1 MKKIAELKAKFIK
14 VFANVPEPLREEI
27 ISLIDNNPFSWYTAY
42 GEIEH
47 NTKNSEKILLQ
58 LHKIG
63 VI

>member
-1 MKKIAELKAKFIK
+1 MTDYALLKAKFTR

-27 ISLIDNNPFSWYTAY
+27 IAVIDNNPFSWYAAY

-58 LHKIG
+58 LQKIG
-63 VI
+63 VL

>member
-1 MKKIAELKAKFIK
+1 MEKFAELKAKFIK
-14 VFANVPEPLREEI
+14 VFANVPDPLREEI
-27 ISLIDNNPFSWYTAY
+27 IALINNNPFSWYAAY

-58 LHKIG
+58 LKKIG